1 MRSDGSAH
9 TQSDHMKR
17 DTERA
22 AVRSEVMR
30 IDKLATE
37 RADKLAHERKTG
49 QRSWPV
55 LAQSFEVA
63 DFDLRR
69 WMEREPEWQYY
80 LERSSRPSR
89 PLDYDQEVDALLAAQ
104 LDTEQTVTRASY
116 DVQLKRMLREEF
128 ESQLLVAA
136 QEKRE
141 EEEEKQQPWLPD
153 PRARVSL
160 RAPTAEVLTWRA
172 KAKAAEADISA
183 RLGMPVRCVGCGLV
197 RCFTGG
203 LMQGALWTER
213 AELDAQLAGMQAG
226 RKERRDLAAWCTCP
240 CQCDWQREE
249 KIWSAPRLQLP
260 GREHA
265 VPPSRCRCS
274 LSDASY
280 FFSSRFRGPCAP
292 SSLFAGAPRRHLR
305 SSIRIFDDETGCW
318 QWTHGLTRDESIRL
332 VVYKDSCGQSWA
344 VHELGLGAQLLRNA
358 QAVQTRINSLED
370 GALPPKT
377 RLVWRPWACECN
389 LREQTLARGSYVCAC
404 PYASEGELRGCSRVP
419 AAEACVMRLLA
430 VLDTAPHH
438 LSLARGWPTRPWG
451 GW

>member
-1 MRSDGSAH
+1 MPTCSSSSIENLVGRLRATRCALASDGAKCTWNAGRGCWMRSDGSAR

-55 LAQSFEVA
+55 LAQTFEVA

-172 KAKAAEADISA
+172 KAKAAEADIILCTIGYACSLRWLRPRPLLHRRLDAGRTVDRA
-183 RLGMPVRCVGCGLV
+183 RRAGCAACRNASRTQRASRPRSLVHVPVPVR
-197 RCFTGG
+197 
-203 LMQGALWTER
+203 
-213 AELDAQLAGMQAG
+213 
-226 RKERRDLAAWCTCP
+226 LAARGEDLECAQAP
-240 CQCDWQREE
+240 
-249 KIWSAPRLQLP
+249 APRARACCPTKQ
-260 GREHA
+260 
-265 VPPSRCRCS
+265 VP
-274 LSDASY
+274 
-280 FFSSRFRGPCAP
+280 
-292 SSLFAGAPRRHLR
+292 
-305 SSIRIFDDETGCW
+305 
-318 QWTHGLTRDESIRL
+318 
-332 VVYKDSCGQSWA
+332 VQS
-344 VHELGLGAQLLRNA
+344 E
-358 QAVQTRINSLED
+358 
-370 GALPPKT
+370 
-377 RLVWRPWACECN
+377 
-389 LREQTLARGSYVCAC
+389 
-404 PYASEGELRGCSRVP
+404 
-419 AAEACVMRLLA
+419 
-430 VLDTAPHH
+430 
-438 LSLARGWPTRPWG
+438 
-451 GW
+451 